1 MAKEIS
7 KKQLLKSP
15 RRKETIE
22 SAKQSLLQLMEP
34 DNRALFNTLTGRQQ
48 EELILEM
55 AFEHHVIEIKEQAF
69 RATRAN

>member
-7 KKQLLKSP
+7 KKQLLNSP
-15 RRKETIE
+15 RKKETIE
-22 SAKQSLLQLMEP
+22 TAKQSLLQLMEP

-55 AFEHHVIEIKEQAF
+55 AYDHHVIEIKEQISGS
-69 RATRAN
+69 TRAN